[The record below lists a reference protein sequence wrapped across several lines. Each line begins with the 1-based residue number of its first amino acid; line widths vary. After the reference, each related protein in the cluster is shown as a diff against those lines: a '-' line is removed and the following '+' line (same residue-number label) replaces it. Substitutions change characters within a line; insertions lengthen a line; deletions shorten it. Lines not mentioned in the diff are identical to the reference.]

1 MRNRSIFVG
10 SALLLALG
18 SAIVLADVRPNGS
31 VNVELQTSA
40 GNIVLELDGNRA
52 PRSVANFLKY
62 VKSGHYNGTV
72 FHRVIDGFMI
82 QGGGLDRDLR
92 EKETLPPVEN
102 EAGNGLKNDKY
113 SVAMARSG
121 DPNSATSQWFINM
134 DDNSDDLD
142 GQNGGF
148 TVFGRVIGDGMA
160 VVDKIN
166 SLVRLNFDGGAL
178 SELPVLVSGV
188 LTAIGSGNVVFT
200 TFTEV
205 VGFEINAGLSG
216 AWFNAAT
223 AGQGWLFDVI
233 DDGERK
239 EVFVTW
245 FTFHVE
251 PPDGD
256 DADTFGS
263 TQHRW
268 LTASGS
274 FDGDTAMLT
283 IFRNTGGVFN
293 DPTPTM
299 LEAIGTMTIRFFDC
313 FSGEIEFDFDDD
325 AFPDA
330 TVSIIRLSPDA
341 FCADLAVPAG

>member
-121 DPNSATSQWFINM
+121 DPNSATSQFFINVA
-134 DDNSDDLD
+134 DNGFLNREQSQD
-142 GQNGGF
+142 GYGYA
-148 TVFGRVIGDGMA
+148 VFGRVVSGQQ
-160 VVDKIN
+160 VVDQIAKSPTRVQPN
-166 SLVRLNFDGGAL
+166 PLY
-178 SELPVLVSGV
+178 P
-188 LTAIGSGNVVFT
+188 
-200 TFTEV
+200 
-205 VGFEINAGLSG
+205 
-216 AWFNAAT
+216 
-223 AGQGWLFDVI
+223 
-233 DDGERK
+233 
-239 EVFVTW
+239 
-245 FTFHVE
+245 
-251 PPDGD
+251 
-256 DADTFGS
+256 
-263 TQHRW
+263 
-268 LTASGS
+268 
-274 FDGDTAMLT
+274 AMLLED
-283 IFRNTGGVFN
+283 V
-293 DPTPTM
+293 PVTPIVVK
-299 LEAIGTMTIRFFDC
+299 AVRV
-313 FSGEIEFDFDDD
+313 
-325 AFPDA
+325 
-330 TVSIIRLSPDA
+330 VSEN
-341 FCADLAVPAG
+341 GK

>member
-1 MRNRSIFVG
+1 MNKTRLAILT
-10 SALLLALG
+10 AL
-18 SAIVLADVRPNGS
+18 VLAWPAAASIVRVDTPLGRFYIDLLEEQAPN
-31 VNVELQTSA
+31 T
-40 GNIVLELDGNRA
+40 
-52 PRSVANFLKY
+52 VANFLAY
-62 VKSGHYNGTV
+62 LRSGRFAGSIA
-72 FHRVIDGFMI
+72 HRSSYGFVV
-82 QGGGLDRDLR
+82 QGGGFTFDGSSFV
-92 EKETLPPVEN
+92 PVPTDAPVAN
-102 EAGNGLKNDKY
+102 EFGESNVRGT
-113 SVAMARSG
+113 VAMAKVSG
-121 DPNSATSQWFINM
+121 EPDSATSQWFVNM
-134 DDNSDDLD
+134 EDNSADLD

-148 TVFGRVIGDGMA
+148 TVFGRVMGDGMA

-166 SLVRLNFDGGAL
+166 SLVRVNIDNGAL
-178 SELPVLVSGV
+178 SELPVLVSGL
-188 LTAIGSGNVVFT
+188 LTAIASENLVFT

-205 VGFEINAGLSG
+205 TGFEINAGLSG

-233 DDGERK
+233 DDGVRK
-239 EVFVTW
+239 EVFVAW
-245 FTFHVE
+245 FTYRVE

-293 DPTPTM
+293 DPTPTT

-313 FSGEIEFDFDDD
+313 FSGEISFDFDDD
-325 AFPDA
+325 AIPDA

-341 FCADLAVPAG
+341 FCIDLAVPAG

>member
-1 MRNRSIFVG
+1 MKRTLPMILAALMLAAPAAASIVRVDTPLGRFYID
-10 SALLLALG
+10 LLEEQA
-18 SAIVLADVRPNGS
+18 PN
-31 VNVELQTSA
+31 T
-40 GNIVLELDGNRA
+40 
-52 PRSVANFLKY
+52 VANFLAY
-62 VKSGHYNGTV
+62 VRSGRFDGSIV
-72 FHRVIDGFMI
+72 HRSSHGFVV
-82 QGGGLDRDLR
+82 QGGGFTFDGSSFVPVPTD
-92 EKETLPPVEN
+92 PPIAN
-102 EAGNGLKNDKY
+102 EFGESNIRGT
-113 SVAMARSG
+113 VAMAKVSG

-239 EVFVTW
+239 EVFVAW